1 MLQNKSVIL
10 GLRQNAAP
18 VPGIIVRCA
27 TTQSVALVRPHAY
40 IRHYSRTTCRKST
53 AVANIVSNGW
63 ILLKCLSKPWTVAGP
78 WNEAAE
84 QNSVNIH

>member
-1 MLQNKSVIL
+1 MNSEIGQLKRVKKLVKDHASKQNKPVIL

-40 IRHYSRTTCRKST
+40 IRHYSRATCRKST
-53 AVANIVSNGW
+53 AFANIVSNG
-63 ILLKCLSKPWTVAGP
+63 
-78 WNEAAE
+78 
-84 QNSVNIH
+84 